1 MQFFSIFLIYARRNS
16 FLPILSAEKLNTIVD
31 IAFAVDLALCFF
43 KAYENERGEVVTDV
57 KKIRREYIRFWIWID
72 VPASMPFDAIFRA
85 FGYNFFGL
93 KCFRLLRIGRLI
105 KFLQKLQLTNVWNIV
120 RLVAFFAFL
129 AHWLGCMWYVI
140 VDFHSAVDW
149 DHLGLSSSNRRL
161 SSNLDLGLDN
171 STILVLGYERY
182 QPWLEANLDHNI
194 EVLRSV
200 QYRWSLSIYSALCML
215 LGNSIKPVDSIEF
228 WVHCLISL
236 LGAVIQAY
244 IFGQVALLIA
254 DQNSTAVQ
262 W

>member
-1 MQFFSIFLIYARRNS
+1 MLARNS
-16 FLPILSAEKLNTIVD
+16 FRPILSAENLNTIVD
-31 IAFAVDLALCFF
+31 IAFAVDLALGFF
-43 KAYENERGEVVTDV
+43 KAYENERGEVVTDM
-57 KKIRREYIRFWIWID
+57 KKIRWEYIQFWIWID
-72 VPASMPFDAIFRA
+72 VPASVPFDAILGA
-85 FGYNFFGL
+85 FGYDFYGL

-105 KFLQKLQLTNVWNIV
+105 KFLQKLQLTNVWNIL

-140 VDFHSAVDW
+140 VDFNSAVDW
-149 DHLGLSSSNRRL
+149 DNLGLSSSN

-171 STILVLGYERY
+171 TTILVMGYERY
-182 QPWLEANLDHNI
+182 QPWLEANLEHEI

-200 QYRWSLSIYSALCML
+200 KYRWSVSIYSALCML
-215 LGNSIKPVDSIEF
+215 LGDSVDPVDSNEF
-228 WVHCLISL
+228 WVHSLISL

>member
-1 MQFFSIFLIYARRNS
+1 MLARNS

-43 KAYENERGEVVTDV
+43 KAYENERGEVVTDM

-72 VPASMPFDAIFRA
+72 VPASIPFDTILSAI
-85 FGYNFFGL
+85 GYDLYGL
-93 KCFRLLRIGRLI
+93 KCFRLLRIGRVI

-129 AHWLGCMWYVI
+129 AHWFGCIWYVI
-140 VDFHSAVDW
+140 VDSNSAVDW
-149 DHLGLSSSNRRL
+149 DSLGLSSSNRRL
-161 SSNLDLGLDN
+161 SSNRDLGLDN
-171 STILVLGYERY
+171 TTFAVIEYERH
-182 QPWLEANLDHNI
+182 QPWLEANLEHNI
-194 EVLRSV
+194 GVLRSV
-200 QYRWSLSIYSALCML
+200 KYRWSVSIYSALCML
-215 LGNSIKPVDSIEF
+215 LGNDMGPVDSIEF
-228 WVHCLISL
+228 CVHGLISL